1 MKRILIT
8 LLAAL
13 LLSAPRLSA
22 QMGFDFGMN
31 YEFMNRKV
39 PSGFKSSAF
48 GMGPYIGLIY
58 GIPVSMSNMV
68 NIGVNYKYDFIWGA
82 MGAWDDESKLDPI
95 TLLNTDT
102 NIREQHI
109 QVPVTFNHEMGGFN
123 LSVGPVFD
131 YCLSSTI
138 SSTDKDWP
146 FVDTDGHGKTMDNL
160 KDFDIKPFNVYLKA
174 GAGVGMKGFSFN
186 ITGAYGLF
194 DLSPDDN
201 PLHRWTVGLDFHL
214 IL

>member
-1 MKRILIT
+1 MRRILIISF
-8 LLAAL
+8 AAL

-22 QMGFDFGMN
+22 QIGFDFGN
-31 YEFMNRKV
+31 NFEFMNRQA
-39 PSGFKSSAF
+39 PSGFKSTAF

>member
-138 SSTDKDWP
+138 SSTNTGWP
-146 FVDTDGHGKTMDNL
+146 FLDTDGHGKKMDTLN
-160 KDFDIKPFNVYLKA
+160 DFDIKPFNVYLKA

-186 ITGAYGLF
+186 ITGAYGIL

-201 PLHRWTVGLDFHL
+201 PLHRWTVGMDFHL